1 MSKIYITEDIKNH
14 TKGLEILD
22 KIKNYN
28 IIKNEKTFIKMIQ
41 DMKLTNE
48 EEKQYMLFT
57 TKKGNFLKNYY
68 LDENLSKIKEEF
80 YLSYENNCPF
90 NCLYCYLRDY
100 FNHSAFI
107 FYVNLEDMFTELDNF
122 KQSNIMISAGIVND
136 TLVHDNMTNVTYD
149 LINYFKNRPDLT
161 LELRTK
167 SHNIKNLLSI
177 KAHKNILISFTFS
190 PKEIIDQYELKASPL
205 KERIE
210 AAKKLQDHGYSI
222 GLRFDPMINTIDS
235 DLIYQNMVKSIFS
248 TLDLTKIR
256 DIGIGTIRY
265 KKGLRQKV
273 LAERNTDLFYNE
285 FIIGIDGKERYFKKI
300 RIDMYKNIVKAINN
314 YGNFDI
320 YLGMEPQ
327 YIWDEVFTK
336 DKNGGK

>member
-14 TKGLEILD
+14 KKGIEILN

-28 IIKNEKTFIKMIQ
+28 FIKDEKTFVQMIR

-48 EEKQYMLFT
+48 EEKKYMLFT

-68 LDENLSKIKEEF
+68 LDDNLSKIKEEF

-107 FYVNLEDMFTELDNF
+107 FYVNLEDMFAELDKFN
-122 KQSNIMISAGIVND
+122 KSNIMISAGIVND
-136 TLVHDNMTNVTYD
+136 TLVHDNLTNVTHD
-149 LINYFKNRPDLT
+149 LIGYFKNRPELI

-167 SHNIKNLLSI
+167 SHNINNLLKI
-177 KAHKNILISFTFS
+177 TPHKNILISFTFS
-190 PKEIIDQYELKASPL
+190 PQEVIDRYELGASSL
-205 KERIE
+205 KERVL
-210 AAKKLQDHGYSI
+210 AAKKLQEHGYSI
-222 GLRFDPMINTIDS
+222 GLRLDPMIDIEGS
-235 DLIYQNMVKSIFS
+235 DIAYQNMIQEIFS
-248 TLDLTKIR
+248 ILDLTKIR
-256 DIGIGTIRY
+256 DIGVGTIRY

-273 LAERNTDLFYNE
+273 LAERNTDLFFNE
-285 FIIGIDGKERYFKKI
+285 FIVGIDGKERYFKKI
-300 RIDMYKNIVKAINN
+300 RIDMYKNIVNSINK

-327 YIWDEVFTK
+327 YIWDEVFK
-336 DKNGGK
+336 KEVK

>member
-1 MSKIYITEDIKNH
+1 MNKIYITEDIKNYK
-14 TKGLEILD
+14 KGIEILE
-22 KIKNYN
+22 KIKKYEF
-28 IIKNEKTFIKMIQ
+28 IEDKKTFVKMIR

-68 LDENLSKIKEEF
+68 LDDNLSKIKEEF

-107 FYVNLEDMFTELDNF
+107 FYVNLEDMFTELDKFN
-122 KQSNIMISAGIVND
+122 KAGSMVSAGIVND
-136 TLVHDNMTNVTYD
+136 TLVHDNLTNVTFD
-149 LINYFKNRPDLT
+149 LIEYFKNRPELI

-167 SHNIKNLLSI
+167 SNNIKNLLKI
-177 KAHKNILISFTFS
+177 DPPKNILISFTFS
-190 PKEIIDQYELKASPL
+190 PQEVIDRYELGASSL
-205 KERIE
+205 RERIA
-210 AAKKLQDHGYSI
+210 AAKKLQERGYSI
-222 GLRFDPMINTIDS
+222 GLRLDPMIDIEGS
-235 DLIYQNMVKSIFS
+235 DVAYRGMVEEIFS
-248 TLDLTKIR
+248 VLDLAKIR

-273 LAERNTDLFYNE
+273 LAERNTDLFFNE
-285 FIIGIDGKERYFKKI
+285 FVVGIDGKERYFKKI
-300 RIDMYKNIVKAINN
+300 RIDMYKNIVNSINK

-327 YIWDEVFTK
+327 YIWDEVFK
-336 DKNGGK
+336 KEAR

>member
-14 TKGLEILD
+14 KKGIEILK
-22 KIKNYN
+22 KIKKYN
-28 IIKNEKTFIKMIQ
+28 LIEDEKTFITMIR

-57 TKKGNFLKNYY
+57 TKKGHFLKNYY
-68 LDENLSKIKEEF
+68 LDDNLSKIKEEF

-107 FYVNLEDMFTELDNF
+107 FYVNLEDMFAELDNF
-122 KQSNIMISAGIVND
+122 NKSGTMISAGIVND
-136 TLVHDNMTNVTYD
+136 TLVHDNLTNVTSD
-149 LINYFKNRPDLT
+149 LIGYFKDRPRLI

-167 SHNIKNLLSI
+167 SHNIKNLLEI
-177 KAHKNILISFTFS
+177 TPHKNILISFTFS
-190 PKEIIDQYELKASPL
+190 PQEVIDRYELGASSL
-205 KERIE
+205 KERIT
-210 AAKKLQDHGYSI
+210 AAKKLQEHGYSI
-222 GLRFDPMINTIDS
+222 GLRLDPMIDIEESSTA
-235 DLIYQNMVKSIFS
+235 YRNMVEEIFS
-248 TLDLTKIR
+248 VLDLTKIR

-273 LAERNTDLFYNE
+273 LAERNTDLFFNE
-285 FIIGIDGKERYFKKI
+285 FIVGIDGKERYFKKI
-300 RIDMYKNIVKAINN
+300 RIDMYKNIVNSINK
-314 YGNFDI
+314 YGKFDI

-327 YIWDEVFTK
+327 YIWDEVFK
-336 DKNGGK
+336 REVR

>member
-1 MSKIYITEDIKNH
+1 MSKIYITEDVKNH
-14 TKGLEILD
+14 KKGIEILE
-22 KIKNYN
+22 KIKNYKL
-28 IIKNEKTFIKMIQ
+28 IEDEKTFVKMIR

-68 LDENLSKIKEEF
+68 LDDNLSKIKEEF

-107 FYVNLEDMFTELDNF
+107 FYVNLEDMFIELDKFN
-122 KQSNIMISAGIVND
+122 KSGTMVSAGIVND
-136 TLVHDNMTNVTYD
+136 TLVHDNLTNVTSD
-149 LINYFKNRPDLT
+149 LIGYFKDRPELI

-167 SHNIKNLLSI
+167 SHNIKNLLEI
-177 KAHKNILISFTFS
+177 TPPKNILISFTFS
-190 PKEIIDQYELKASPL
+190 PQEVIDRYELGASSL
-205 KERIE
+205 RERIA
-210 AAKKLQDHGYSI
+210 AAKKLQEHGYSI
-222 GLRFDPMINTIDS
+222 GLRLDPMIDIEGS
-235 DLIYQNMVKSIFS
+235 DTAYRGMVEEIFS
-248 TLDLTKIR
+248 VLDPTKIR

-273 LAERNTDLFYNE
+273 LAERNTDLFFNE
-285 FIIGIDGKERYFKKI
+285 FIVGIDGKERYFKKI
-300 RIDMYKNIVKAINN
+300 RIDMYKNIVNSINK

-327 YIWDEVFTK
+327 YIWDEVFK
-336 DKNGGK
+336 GEVR

>member
-14 TKGLEILD
+14 KKGIEILE
-22 KIKNYN
+22 KIKKYKF
-28 IIKNEKTFIKMIQ
+28 IEDEKTFVKMIR

-68 LDENLSKIKEEF
+68 LDDNLSKIKEEF

-107 FYVNLEDMFTELDNF
+107 FYVNLEDMFIELDKFN
-122 KQSNIMISAGIVND
+122 KAGSMVSAGIVND
-136 TLVHDNMTNVTYD
+136 TLVHDNLTNVTSD
-149 LINYFKNRPDLT
+149 LIGYFKDRPELI

-167 SHNIKNLLSI
+167 SHNIKNLLEI
-177 KAHKNILISFTFS
+177 TPYKNILISFTFS
-190 PKEIIDQYELKASPL
+190 PQEVIDRYELGASSL
-205 KERIE
+205 RERIA
-210 AAKKLQDHGYSI
+210 AAKKLQEHGYSI
-222 GLRFDPMINTIDS
+222 GLRLDPMIDIEGS
-235 DLIYQNMVKSIFS
+235 DTAYRGMVEEIFS
-248 TLDLTKIR
+248 VLDLTKIR

-273 LAERNTDLFYNE
+273 LAERNTDLFFNE
-285 FIIGIDGKERYFKKI
+285 FIVGIDGKERYFKKI
-300 RIDMYKNIVKAINN
+300 RIDMYKNIVNSINK
-314 YGNFDI
+314 YGDFDI

-327 YIWDEVFTK
+327 YIWDEVFK
-336 DKNGGK
+336 GEVR